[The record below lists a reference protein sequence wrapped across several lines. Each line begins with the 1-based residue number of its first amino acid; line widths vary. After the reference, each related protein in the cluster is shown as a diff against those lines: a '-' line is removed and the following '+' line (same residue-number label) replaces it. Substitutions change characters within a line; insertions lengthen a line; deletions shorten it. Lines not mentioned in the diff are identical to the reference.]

1 MGDVY
6 TYADPGRCLAWLG
19 EDESDMALEKMPS
32 LASSSRLSGIK
43 ADRTLHQWIKATQ
56 EHISHA
62 WPEQRWAFFVL

>member
-1 MGDVY
+1 MY
-6 TYADPGRCLAWLG
+6 TNQAVVWLG
-19 EDESDMALEKMPS
+19 EAEDESDMALEKMPS

-62 WPEQRWAFFVL
+62 WPERLRTRKV